1 MTNSNLTSNSTV
13 AVGIV
18 IHLADGT
25 IQSCNTDAE
34 IILGYSAEQ
43 LIGANSFEP
52 SWQTIHQD
60 GSPFTPETYPATI
73 SLRTGQP
80 CSNVVM
86 GFYQSSGDLVWLSI
100 DTLPLCKANNTEL
113 YGVEVSF
120 IDITAQIS
128 ANPPVALLPKIPSEQ
143 ILGIP
148 DNIANRKQ
156 RSITLFESEQRLKLA
171 TDASGIGMWF
181 WDLVEDTLEWTEL
194 GRAIFGLP
202 RGEEL
207 NFEKCFKKVHP
218 EDRDLVQKAIDE
230 AIVDRTEYRV
240 EYRVVWLDDSIHW
253 VVAKGRSFYNRD
265 GEPVRMIGTVQDIT
279 ASKESEQQLREN
291 EAALNQSKQ
300 LLRKI
305 LDSLIIY
312 VGVLTPDGI
321 LIDVNRTA
329 LQAVNLKLEDALNKP
344 FAQTYW
350 WSFDSEIQDR
360 LDDAI
365 KRAAAGETVRYDTTA
380 RIGENQFIH
389 NDFCIVPIFDDEG
402 KVKYLIASGMDISDR
417 KKIEQ
422 TLQQQ
427 TEDLIQANRLK
438 DEFLAIVSHEL
449 RTPLNPILGWSQLL
463 LGGRLDAEKTSQGI
477 AIIERNARLQ
487 AQLINDLLDV
497 SRILRGELNLEQT
510 PLDLEVVIRLALTT
524 VQLAAEA
531 KSIQVET
538 RFEPNIGQ
546 VLGDAGRLQQV
557 VWNLVSNAIKFTP
570 EDGEVTVTLERHE
583 QYALIQVKD
592 TGNGIEPEFLP
603 FVFERFRQAE
613 SSSTREFGG
622 LGLGLAIVRHLTE
635 LHGGTVTV
643 ASPGLNQ
650 GAIFRVKLPLMNA
663 PAIEPIDN
671 EPVDRSNRS
680 NRFSGIKILV
690 VDDEA
695 DSLDLVTMVLK
706 QEGASVR
713 SVTSA
718 EDALEAFNEFTP
730 DLIISDIGMP
740 KTNGYTLITQIRQL
754 PRGKDVPAIALTAYA
769 GQSDRQ
775 SSMNAGFQKH
785 ISKPINIAELITTI
799 KQII

>member
-1 MTNSNLTSNSTV
+1 MINSNLTSNSTA

-60 GSPFTPETYPATI
+60 GSPFTRETYPATI

-80 CSNVVM
+80 CSDVVM
-86 GFYQSSGDLVWLSI
+86 GFYQPSKDLVWLSI

-113 YGVEVSF
+113 YGIEVSF
-120 IDITAQIS
+120 VDITAEIS
-128 ANPPVALLPKIPSEQ
+128 AKIPPADLLPKIPSEQ

-148 DNIANRKQ
+148 EDIANRKQ

-171 TDASGIGMWF
+171 TEASGIGMWF

-194 GRAIFGLP
+194 GKAIFGLP

-240 EYRVVWLDDSIHW
+240 EYRVVWSDDSVHW
-253 VVAKGRSFYNRD
+253 VVAKGKGFYNRD
-265 GEPVRMIGTVQDIT
+265 GEPVRMMGTVQ
-279 ASKESEQQLREN
+279 
-291 EAALNQSKQ
+291 
-300 LLRKI
+300 
-305 LDSLIIY
+305 
-312 VGVLTPDGI
+312 
-321 LIDVNRTA
+321 
-329 LQAVNLKLEDALNKP
+329 
-344 FAQTYW
+344 
-350 WSFDSEIQDR
+350 
-360 LDDAI
+360 
-365 KRAAAGETVRYDTTA
+365 
-380 RIGENQFIH
+380 
-389 NDFCIVPIFDDEG
+389 
-402 KVKYLIASGMDISDR
+402 DISDR

-427 TEDLIQANRLK
+427 TEDLIQANQLK

-463 LGGRLDAEKTSQGI
+463 SGGRLDPEKTSQGI

-497 SRILRGELNLEQT
+497 SRILRGQLNLEQT
-510 PLDLEVVIRLALTT
+510 PLNLKVVIKSALTT

-570 EDGEVTVTLERHE
+570 EGGKVTVTLERHE
-583 QYALIQVKD
+583 QHALIRVKD
-592 TGNGIEPEFLP
+592 TGKGIEPEFLP
-603 FVFERFRQAE
+603 FVFERFRQGE
-613 SSSTREFGG
+613 SSSTRQFGG

-635 LHGGTVTV
+635 LHGGTVAV
-643 ASPGLNQ
+643 SSPGLGQ
-650 GAIFRVKLPLMNA
+650 GATFSVKLQLMNA
-663 PAIEPIDN
+663 PVIEPIEIN
-671 EPVDRSNRS
+671 SSLVNRLVQP
-680 NRFSGIKILV
+680 NRFSGIKILA
-690 VDDEA
+690 VDDEV
-695 DSLDLVTMVLK
+695 DSLDLVTMVLE

-718 EDALEAFNEFTP
+718 EAALEAFNELTP
-730 DLIISDIGMP
+730 NLIISDLGMP
-740 KTNGYTLITQIRQL
+740 KTDGYTLITKIRQL
-754 PRGKDVPAIALTAYA
+754 PQGKDVPAIALTAYA
-769 GQSDRQ
+769 GESDRQ
-775 SSMNAGFQKH
+775 GSINAGFNKH
-785 ISKPINIAELITTI
+785 ISKPINITELITTI